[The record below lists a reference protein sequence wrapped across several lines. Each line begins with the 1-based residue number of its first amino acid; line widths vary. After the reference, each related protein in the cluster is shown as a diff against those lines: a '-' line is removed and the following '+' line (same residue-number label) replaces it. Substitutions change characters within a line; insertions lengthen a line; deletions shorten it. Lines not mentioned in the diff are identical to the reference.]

1 MVTLNRSRMIVLGMY
16 ATNKF
21 GNPSTANGLLY
32 VAKEYVNENGRPMF
46 TLTRDIQR
54 AMRFSRDIDAILFN
68 EKHQQI
74 GNLSKP
80 LELRDVKC

>member
-1 MVTLNRSRMIVLGMY
+1 MIVLGMY

-21 GNPSTANGLLY
+21 GNPSTGNGFHY
-32 VAKEYVNENGRPMF
+32 IAKEYIDENGRPMF

-74 GNLSKP
+74 GNISKP
-80 LELRDVKC
+80 LELIDVRC